1 MTQWGAVSFLQEA
14 FKQIPKEG
22 KKNEI

>member
-1 MTQWGAVSFLQEA
+1 MEDKSR
-14 FKQIPKEG
+14 KQSRVQRREKKEG